1 MESDFSDSRDS
12 SFVEL
17 LSAADRPKFLDFVSV
32 SASSGATS
40 PSSFPRGL
48 RVTLCGSSGDTGR
61 RGRSLSVD
69 LFHVALPGYHL
80 LAIKEDPESGS
91 LLEEAPSSQPLILPA
106 IRVRSEAPSGRS
118 SRAST
123 ASSRNEAWL
132 ELGGTRGKK
141 RIKGWLRGLL
151 YSVITCN
158 YSLCTCNIWVADCWQ
173 PRTSK
178 NHLFWVFWV
187 AFQEPN
193 SWSAMISNHQTD
205 RNAWGSGG
213 HLSGVGRGD
222 PAGQHS
228 IWGTGNIWLVHP
240 QNLLFFSNK

>member
-1 MESDFSDSRDS
+1 MESDISDSRDS

-48 RVTLCGSSGDTGR
+48 RVTLCGRSSGDTGR

-106 IRVRSEAPSGRS
+106 VRVRSEAPSGGLY

-123 ASSRNEAWL
+123 ASSRNEA
-132 ELGGTRGKK
+132 
-141 RIKGWLRGLL
+141 
-151 YSVITCN
+151 
-158 YSLCTCNIWVADCWQ
+158 
-173 PRTSK
+173 
-178 NHLFWVFWV
+178 
-187 AFQEPN
+187 
-193 SWSAMISNHQTD
+193 
-205 RNAWGSGG
+205 
-213 HLSGVGRGD
+213 
-222 PAGQHS
+222 
-228 IWGTGNIWLVHP
+228 
-240 QNLLFFSNK
+240 

>member
-1 MESDFSDSRDS
+1 LNIVGSQNTLHRLMESDFSDSRDS

-48 RVTLCGSSGDTGR
+48 RVTLCGRSSDTGR

-106 IRVRSEAPSGRS
+106 IRVRSEAPSGGRS

-123 ASSRNEAWL
+123 ASSRNEA
-132 ELGGTRGKK
+132 
-141 RIKGWLRGLL
+141 
-151 YSVITCN
+151 
-158 YSLCTCNIWVADCWQ
+158 
-173 PRTSK
+173 
-178 NHLFWVFWV
+178 
-187 AFQEPN
+187 
-193 SWSAMISNHQTD
+193 
-205 RNAWGSGG
+205 
-213 HLSGVGRGD
+213 
-222 PAGQHS
+222 
-228 IWGTGNIWLVHP
+228 
-240 QNLLFFSNK
+240 

>member
-12 SFVEL
+12 RFVEL

-40 PSSFPRGL
+40 PSSFPPGL
-48 RVTLCGSSGDTGR
+48 RVTLCGRSSDTGR

-106 IRVRSEAPSGRS
+106 IRVRSEAPSGGRS

-123 ASSRNEAWL
+123 ASSRNEA
-132 ELGGTRGKK
+132 
-141 RIKGWLRGLL
+141 
-151 YSVITCN
+151 
-158 YSLCTCNIWVADCWQ
+158 
-173 PRTSK
+173 
-178 NHLFWVFWV
+178 
-187 AFQEPN
+187 
-193 SWSAMISNHQTD
+193 
-205 RNAWGSGG
+205 
-213 HLSGVGRGD
+213 
-222 PAGQHS
+222 
-228 IWGTGNIWLVHP
+228 
-240 QNLLFFSNK
+240 